1 MIRRAFI
8 KRFSAGVLGCGMLA
22 EALLSRGPSMEVVE
36 MDEQRPVVT
45 ANSISGDRRIDLGP
59 RVRDRPDMEHRFEAQ
74 ADNPYQHR
82 NVRKG
87 VIYLHGKRDLG

>member
-36 MDEQRPVVT
+36 TMLQRPVAT
-45 ANSISGDRRIDLGP
+45 ANSISGDRAIDLGP
-59 RVRDRPDMEHRFEAQ
+59 RVRDRDDLEHRFEE
-74 ADNPYQHR
+74 R
-82 NVRKG
+82 NSMSYRVRLG
-87 VIYLHGKRDLG
+87 RVYEHGQPGEQ

>member
-22 EALLSRGPSMEVVE
+22 EALLSRGPTMEVVTSLL
-36 MDEQRPVVT
+36 QPVAT

-59 RVRDRPDMEHRFEAQ
+59 RVRDRKDMEHRFEQ
-74 ADNPYQHR
+74 NNPSDIR
-82 NVRKG
+82 RG
-87 VIYLHGKRDLG
+87 IIYLNGMRDVQ